1 VPSKTIQ
8 TFSGRALAGPP
19 LPVFC
24 DMFSQPAPVECE
36 EVFTRPTFESEEEGE
51 TGMSMQIKKVACGTL
66 LAVGLAPSLFP
77 VLRRSSPLGLL
88 LLPASVQPITGH
100 ESPLKY
106 YG

>member
-1 VPSKTIQ
+1 
-8 TFSGRALAGPP
+8 
-19 LPVFC
+19 
-24 DMFSQPAPVECE
+24 
-36 EVFTRPTFESEEEGE
+36 
-51 TGMSMQIKKVACGTL
+51 MSMQIKKVACGTL
-66 LAVGLAPSLFP
+66 LALGLAPSLFR